1 MALTQ
6 ESILTFLLEHG
17 GKVKNSELVNKFKV
31 VINSSDPAVKKEN
44 RDLFKR
50 LINSVAVVKQ
60 HDDVKYVVVKK
71 KYQGFVKGETISLSN
86 SLVDIKSQ
94 CFRSD
99 EIQNADIINN
109 NYNFPTQTASQCS
122 SLKSDRS
129 EQIKA
134 DSVHHGGPSD
144 YNLAKVVNVSN
155 VDVRSGQTESV
166 FAIVAIKTPPKPELH
181 CDERGKTH
189 HKAPGNAKVMPPQ
202 CIAERSTK
210 LKETSH
216 LKDGFLYRSTRT
228 KRKELEAHSSP
239 QLRRS
244 SKISRSGNEVKDTD
258 VIPLGPVEHEWLVKS
273 AKGCWT
279 RICSLLLQ
287 HPQLAEKR
295 NFMSGFTVL
304 HWAAKSGN
312 CEMVCKVMD
321 VTRQCAGGICV
332 NAKSYDGYTPLHIAA
347 IHTHEGVLS
356 LLVCKYGANTN
367 IRDNSGKKPY
377 HYLSQDVSFE
387 IRKMLGDPRFLH
399 PNGHCQLGD
408 DQNLQEFPKGF
419 KPLGKLFQPH
429 AGGHLK
435 KRRRRP
441 SFRFISDDH

>member
-6 ESILTFLLEHG
+6 ENILTFLLERG

-31 VINSSDPAVKKEN
+31 VIAVKKEN

-60 HDDVKYVVVKK
+60 LDDVKYVVVKK

-94 CFRSD
+94 CCRSD
-99 EIQNADIINN
+99 KIQNADIINN
-109 NYNFPTQTASQCS
+109 NYHFPTQTASQCS
-122 SLKSDRS
+122 S
-129 EQIKA
+129 
-134 DSVHHGGPSD
+134 DSVHPVAPSD
-144 YNLAKVVNVSN
+144 FNLAKVLNVSN
-155 VDVRSGQTESV
+155 VRSGQTESV
-166 FAIVAIKTPPKPELH
+166 FALVAIKTPPKPELH

-189 HKAPGNAKVMPPQ
+189 HKAPGDAKETSPQ

-210 LKETSH
+210 LKETFH

-228 KRKELEAHSSP
+228 KRKELEAHGSP

-244 SKISRSGNEVKDTD
+244 SKITRSGNDVKDTY

-287 HPQLAEKR
+287 HPQLAEKQ

-321 VTRQCAGGICV
+321 VTRQSAGGICV

-347 IHTHEGVLS
+347 IHSHEGVLS

-408 DQNLQEFPKGF
+408 DQNRQEFSKGF

-429 AGGHLK
+429 VVGHLK

>member
-6 ESILTFLLEHG
+6 EIILTFLLEHG
-17 GKVKNSELVNKFKV
+17 GKVKNSELVNEFKL

-60 HDDVKYVVVKK
+60 LDDVKYVVVKK

-86 SLVDIKSQ
+86 SLVDFKPQ
-94 CFRSD
+94 CCRSD
-99 EIQNADIINN
+99 QIQNADFINN
-109 NYNFPTQTASQCS
+109 NYYLPTQTASQCS

-129 EQIKA
+129 ETFKSAI
-134 DSVHHGGPSD
+134 VHPRGPSD
-144 YNLAKVVNVSN
+144 CNPDKVFMNN
-155 VDVRSGQTESV
+155 DRSGQIGSV
-166 FAIVAIKTPPKPELH
+166 FALVAIKTPPKPDLH

-189 HKAPGNAKVMPPQ
+189 HKAPGGDAKEMPPQ
-202 CIAERSTK
+202 VFFK
-210 LKETSH
+210 TSH

-228 KRKELEAHSSP
+228 KRKVLEAHGSP

-244 SKISRSGNEVKDTD
+244 SKITRSGNEVKVTD
-258 VIPLGPVEHEWLVKS
+258 AIPLEPVEHEWLVKS

-279 RICSLLLQ
+279 RICSLLRQ
-287 HPQLAEKR
+287 HPQLAEKQ
-295 NFMSGFTVL
+295 NFMSGFTIL

-321 VTRQCAGGICV
+321 VARQSAGGICV

-347 IHTHEGVLS
+347 IHSHEGVLS

-367 IRDNSGKKPY
+367 IRDNSGKRPY
-377 HYLSQDVSFE
+377 HYLSQEVSFE

-429 AGGHLK
+429 AVGHLK
-435 KRRRRP
+435 KRRRRQ
-441 SFRFISDDH
+441 SFRFISDNH